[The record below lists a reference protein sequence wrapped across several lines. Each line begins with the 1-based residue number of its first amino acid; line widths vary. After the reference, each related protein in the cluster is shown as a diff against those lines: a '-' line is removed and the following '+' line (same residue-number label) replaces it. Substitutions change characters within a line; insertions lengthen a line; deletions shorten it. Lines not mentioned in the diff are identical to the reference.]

1 MKKKWLSVPTH
12 AAFMRRLYVNLL
24 NETSVDLMGGD
35 ELAALL
41 AEPLPARAHTLEH
54 TGELN
59 GSKRRQ
65 WLCKVCS
72 PYAGTGV
79 RSFETSYFCVTC
91 SAAKKGRV
99 TLCNKTRRLQ
109 HGSTLTC
116 NEVWHQQK
124 SGISSG

>member
-1 MKKKWLSVPTH
+1 
-12 AAFMRRLYVNLL
+12 MRRLYVNLL